1 MRPQRRNWLHNACLE
16 LNFMKKEEHMKISIE
31 IGGRTDERM
40 GLETEKEREVAG
52 DSPFSPPLVTN

>member
-1 MRPQRRNWLHNACLE
+1 
-16 LNFMKKEEHMKISIE
+16 MKKEEHMKISIE